1 MTTFVSVQQILEL
14 APEMD
19 PVYRDSFAIGQEVLE
34 EFGIAASPLRVVHF
48 MAQVLHETAALTML
62 VENLYYSAARL
73 PVVWPTRFKPRGP
86 LDPEDYAGEPRK
98 LANEIYGGRMGNR
111 EPDDG
116 FDFRGRGLLQLTGRD
131 VYAHATRV
139 VRVLSPAAPDF
150 TEAPD
155 LVITPA
161 WCLDVAA
168 AEWMSRGCNELADSD
183 DIERITRRINGGL
196 TGLRQRA
203 EWAAAARTVWD

>member
-19 PVYRDSFAIGQEVLE
+19 PVYRDSFAFGQEVLE
-34 EFGIAASPLRVVHF
+34 EYGVAASPLRVVHF

-62 VENLYYSAARL
+62 VENLFYSAARL

-86 LDPEDYAGEPRK
+86 LDPEAFAGEPRK
-98 LANEIYGGRMGNR
+98 LANEIYGGRMGNS

-131 VYAHATRV
+131 AYAHATRV

-150 TEAPD
+150 AEAPD
-155 LVITPA
+155 LVVASA